1 MQIDFWIL
9 KAIFGLGNPG
19 TEYRRTRHNVG
30 FEVIDDLAR
39 RWRVDLKSSWKR
51 KARLAA
57 VKNRDVLLVQPQTSM
72 NLSGASV
79 AGIMAFYKLAP
90 ADVLIVVDEVQLP
103 LGKLRVRPSGSAGG
117 HNGLKS
123 VIASIGSDFPRL
135 RIGVGRGNEQWD
147 LSDHVLGKFA
157 ADELPVVERAVKRA
171 ADAVE
176 TFITEGVLAAMN
188 QFNAV
193 EKEGPDSPKSDN
205 QSEL

>member
-1 MQIDFWIL
+1 L
-9 KAIFGLGNPG
+9 KAIVGLGNPG
-19 TEYRRTRHNVG
+19 GEYKGTRHNVG
-30 FEVIDDLAR
+30 FEVLNELAK
-39 RWRVDLKSSWKR
+39 RWHVDLKASSRR
-51 KARLAA
+51 KARLAV
-57 VKNRDVLLVQPQTSM
+57 VKNRNVLLVQPQTFM

-157 ADELPVVERAVKRA
+157 AEEWPVVERAVKRA

-176 TFITEGVLAAMN
+176 TFITEGVFAAMN
-188 QFNAV
+188 QYNAV
-193 EKEGPDSPKSDN
+193 EKEDLDSQKSEKSLK
-205 QSEL
+205 SEI

>member
-57 VKNRDVLLVQPQTSM
+57 VKNRDVLLVQPQTFM

>member
-1 MQIDFWIL
+1 SDFRFQISDCRLFLDL

-19 TEYRRTRHNVG
+19 TEYRRTRHNDG

-39 RWRVDLKSSWKR
+39 RWRVDLRSSWKR

-57 VKNRDVLLVQPQTSM
+57 VKNRDVLLVQPQTFM

-103 LGKLRVRPSGSAGG
+103 LGKLRGRPSGSAGG
-117 HNGLKS
+117 HNGVKS

-176 TFITEGVLAAMN
+176 TFITEGVFAAMN
-188 QFNAV
+188 QYNAV
-193 EKEGPDSPKSDN
+193 EKEGLD
-205 QSEL
+205 